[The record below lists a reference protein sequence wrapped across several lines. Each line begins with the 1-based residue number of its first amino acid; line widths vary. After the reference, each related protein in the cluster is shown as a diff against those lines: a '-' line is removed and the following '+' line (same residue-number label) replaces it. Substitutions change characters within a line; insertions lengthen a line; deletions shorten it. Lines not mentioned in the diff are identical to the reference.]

1 MNRRIAHAAVAA
13 TAAVALTAAPAVT
26 ASAQESL
33 PAQTQDARGDTYY
46 LNREGTYYVRT
57 LQEAAKP
64 YAQLDSAQQEKAVAV
79 LDAAVAGLIGT
90 GVIRDQPADQPT
102 GATPAPVPTA
112 AETQAPTAAET
123 QAPAAPESPA
133 PATTTATA
141 TTASPDPA
149 TTAKAPEQAVG
160 TSDVDPSNPAPVAAG
175 LVKFPP
181 VLVLAGTTYYL
192 NKDGHTF
199 VADISRVN
207 ADVTPEETAQS
218 EALVQANAGE
228 VGKQGLEAARAGGEA
243 DVATPYAA
251 ARGLEAETG
260 SNTLVRALFALVLA
274 GALGAAFFGVA
285 RRRLV

>member
-112 AETQAPTAAET
+112 AETQAP
-123 QAPAAPESPA
+123 AAPESPA
-133 PATTTATA
+133 PATTTATTA

-218 EALVQANAGE
+218 KALVQANAGE

>member
-90 GVIRDQPADQPT
+90 GVIRDQPADQST

-112 AETQAPTAAET
+112 AES

-133 PATTTATA
+133 PATTTATATTA

>member
-112 AETQAPTAAET
+112 AE
-123 QAPAAPESPA
+123 SPA
-133 PATTTATA
+133 PA
-141 TTASPDPA
+141 
-149 TTAKAPEQAVG
+149 APEQAVG